1 MQRRIGH
8 VLDLEVV
15 EVTSHQVRLE
25 LQRSEPQNRHRAEVT
40 PFEIRPRLCR
50 IDRCDIKQQIQAAL
64 DVGQT
69 GIDIKSRR
77 KLLGRGCH
85 LTNALSSGS
94 VGSVA
99 VDVRIWCRRK
109 KVVGVEADHRADTRW
124 SYCEIHNHTG
134 IVSCEQLTWLIWI
147 SDLVVIFHVTLLL
160 SQAGSGRPPP
170 PQSSLPIHASRLLSD
185 S

>member
-25 LQRSEPQNRHRAEVT
+25 LQRSEPQNRQLM
-40 PFEIRPRLCR
+40 PSP
-50 IDRCDIKQQIQAAL
+50 
-64 DVGQT
+64 VG
-69 GIDIKSRR
+69 
-77 KLLGRGCH
+77 
-85 LTNALSSGS
+85 GS

-99 VDVRIWCRRK
+99 VDLRIWCRRE

-147 SDLVVIFHVTLLL
+147 SDLVVIFHVTLLQ
-160 SQAGSGRPPP
+160 SQRVAADRRFLKAHCRSTP
-170 PQSSLPIHASRLLSD
+170 LAC
-185 S
+185 

>member
-25 LQRSEPQNRHRAEVT
+25 LQRSEPQNRHRTEVT

-85 LTNALSSGS
+85 LTNALSSGWVS
-94 VGSVA
+94 RFGCGRSPHLVSKGKS
-99 VDVRIWCRRK
+99 RRSRSRSPGRYQ
-109 KVVGVEADHRADTRW
+109 VV
-124 SYCEIHNHTG
+124 
-134 IVSCEQLTWLIWI
+134 
-147 SDLVVIFHVTLLL
+147 LL
-160 SQAGSGRPPP
+160 
-170 PQSSLPIHASRLLSD
+170 
-185 S
+185 